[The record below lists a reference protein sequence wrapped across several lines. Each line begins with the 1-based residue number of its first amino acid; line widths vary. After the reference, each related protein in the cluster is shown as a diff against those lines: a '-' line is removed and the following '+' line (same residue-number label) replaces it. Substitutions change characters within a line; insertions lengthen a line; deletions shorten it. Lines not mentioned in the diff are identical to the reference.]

1 MKGVTAFALV
11 ASTAACVHRS
21 PEAAVIA
28 AFKEASSQSGLQG
41 ARLDSAARGCT
52 SPATKVQLIAKD
64 TAVLKY
70 FQDCSGCPGVP
81 SCGTLR
87 YETDYL
93 VLKRNG
99 HWKVDKAVGGGVM
112 QIS

>member
-1 MKGVTAFALV
+1 VKAVTAFALV

-28 AFKEASSQSGLQG
+28 AFNEASQTGFEG
-41 ARLDSAARGCT
+41 AHLDSAARGCT
-52 SPATKVQLIAKD
+52 SPATKVQFIAKD

-70 FQDCSGCPGVP
+70 FQDCAGCPGVP

-87 YETDYL
+87 FETDYL
-93 VLKRNG
+93 ILKKNG
-99 HWKVDKAVGGGVM
+99 HWKVDKAVGGGVI
-112 QIS
+112 QTS